1 MKGCEVSLDAWD
13 LRDGLID
20 IRPPQSSREAAEKV
34 LCAIKHGMEVQCITA
49 DLKGPHGWNT
59 GGLRGSISVLM
70 TEGHRMPQMP
80 RGVSAWTNAIKDQM
94 CHLPTISWL
103 DLSTPEL
110 RCNPMAAGKPQYS
123 QDGLFKAKELRA

>member
-1 MKGCEVSLDAWD
+1 MNGCEVSLDAWD
-13 LRDGLID
+13 LRDSLID

-59 GGLRGSISVLM
+59 GGLRGSTSVLM

-94 CHLPTISWL
+94 CHLPHNILARPQHSRTSMQPHG
-103 DLSTPEL
+103 SGETPIFP
-110 RCNPMAAGKPQYS
+110 RW
-123 QDGLFKAKELRA
+123 FI

>member
-1 MKGCEVSLDAWD
+1 MNGCEVSLDTWD

-20 IRPPQSSREAAEKV
+20 ILHLKV
-34 LCAIKHGMEVQCITA
+34 AGRQQRKFRVLKHGVEVQCITA

-59 GGLRGSISVLM
+59 GGPRGSIAVLM
-70 TEGHRMPQMP
+70 TKGHRMPQMP
-80 RGVSAWTNAIKDQM
+80 QGGPHGQMPSRIRYAIY
-94 CHLPTISWL
+94 PTISWL